1 MRPDADA
8 RILWLAGFL
17 LSPDRRLATKCAV
30 AETKKLLEF
39 AGAEVLDALTAIEDT
54 LSVKVMGGIAKEIKT
69 TNPPLAA
76 AWQLLALR
84 TTDGADN
91 IHRIVGQT
99 IGLVSS
105 AKGSVASALAR
116 LRV

>member
-1 MRPDADA
+1 MRPDAGA

-39 AGAEVLDALTAIEDT
+39 AGAEVLDAPTAIEVA
-54 LSVKVMGGIAKEIKT
+54 LSVKVMGGIAEEIKA

-76 AWQLLALR
+76 A
-84 TTDGADN
+84 
-91 IHRIVGQT
+91 
-99 IGLVSS
+99 
-105 AKGSVASALAR
+105 
-116 LRV
+116 